1 MQEPEKIWSKNIFG
15 AGSSTDW
22 LIVVALIIVAIR
34 HCPGP
39 LTDMIVEKFLLSQ
52 NCEDNWDR
60 KIGSDRSPPPPADIL
75 PYVYFYAQSQLVC
88 VFGKSFDCTRFQLQ
102 LGLSSLSWL
111 AFVYLYF

>member
-39 LTDMIVEKFLLSQ
+39 PTDMIVEKFLLSQ
-52 NCEDNWDR
+52 NCENN
-60 KIGSDRSPPPPADIL
+60 
-75 PYVYFYAQSQLVC
+75 
-88 VFGKSFDCTRFQLQ
+88 
-102 LGLSSLSWL
+102 
-111 AFVYLYF
+111 